1 MKIPTMK
8 VLAIC
13 SFIFLFSSALSA
25 GGQSIVFEPLQP
37 VVVKPVQ
44 TVVVEPVQAV
54 VVKPLLSVA
63 VKPLVKP
70 LPATHSP
77 ESANTLKTLLTKL
90 NRLGTDFQQT
100 VYSAEGDVIQQTA
113 GQLQAARPGKVRW
126 STMAPMEQLVVS
138 DNSTL
143 WIYDPDLEQVT
154 VRSFDQDLLKT
165 PAALF
170 IGDLDTLEQSYEV
183 QKKDSAITEDGTS
196 TQFILTPKDAES
208 LYTKIALGFFGETP
222 SSMTM
227 WDTLGQKTHITFQ
240 GIQVNQDIAPEA
252 FQFSPPEGTD
262 IIRDE

>member
-1 MKIPTMK
+1 MKVLIMK

-13 SFIFLFSSALSA
+13 SFILLFSSTLWA
-25 GGQSIVFEPLQP
+25 GGQSIVFEPLQS

-44 TVVVEPVQAV
+44 SVVVEPVQSV
-54 VVKPLLSVA
+54 VVE
-63 VKPLVKP
+63 PLVKP
-70 LPATHSP
+70 LSVKHSP

-90 NRLGTDFQQT
+90 NRLGTAFQQT

-126 STMAPMEQLVVS
+126 STMPPMEQLVVS
-138 DNSTL
+138 DSSTL

-154 VRSFDQDLLKT
+154 IRSFDQDLLKT

-170 IGDLDTLEQSYEV
+170 IGDLDTLEQSYDI
-183 QKKDSAITEDGTS
+183 QKKDSAVTEGGTS

-208 LYTKIALGFFGETP
+208 LYTKIALGFFEETP

-240 GIQVNQDIAPEA
+240 DIQVNQAIAPEA

>member
-1 MKIPTMK
+1 MK
-8 VLAIC
+8 VFIG
-13 SFIFLFSSALSA
+13 SFIILFSSTLWA
-25 GGQSIVFEPLQP
+25 GGQSIVFEPLQS
-37 VVVKPVQ
+37 
-44 TVVVEPVQAV
+44 VVVEPVQPL
-54 VVKPLLSVA
+54 VVKPLIA
-63 VKPLVKP
+63 PF
-70 LPATHSP
+70 PAKHSP
-77 ESANTLKTLLTKL
+77 EPANTLKTLLTKL
-90 NRLGTDFQQT
+90 NRLGTKFQQT
-100 VYSAEGDVIQQTA
+100 VYSAEGDVIQHTA

-126 STMAPMEQLVVS
+126 STMPPMEQLVIS
-138 DNSTL
+138 DSNTL

-183 QKKDSAITEDGTS
+183 QKKDSTVTEGGTS
-196 TQFILTPKDAES
+196 TQFILTPKDAGS
-208 LYTKIALGFFGETP
+208 LYTKIALGFFEETP

-240 GIQVNQDIAPEA
+240 GIQLNQEIAPEA